1 VSGKMPGSGRRSL
14 PGLRIQAL
22 WPGGTDRAAVAEVRP
37 TTGRHGESL
46 EKPSP
51 ILLILDLDETLIYA
65 TEEPLRRT
73 HDFDIGPYTVY
84 LRPYLTEFLT
94 SCAAC
99 FRLAVW
105 STATDE
111 YVRPV
116 VERIMPTGVEPA
128 FVWGRSRWVRR
139 YDAEQFEEYHVKD
152 LKKVKRLGYRLER
165 VLIADDTPRK
175 VDRHYGN
182 AVYVPPFLGNVEDEI
197 LPRLARF
204 LISLRDEPNVRTVE
218 KRGWSSVSP

>member
-1 VSGKMPGSGRRSL
+1 MEPDG
-14 PGLRIQAL
+14 
-22 WPGGTDRAAVAEVRP
+22 
-37 TTGRHGESL
+37 
-46 EKPSP
+46 P

-65 TEEPLRRT
+65 TEVPLHRSP
-73 HDFDIGPYTVY
+73 DFVIGPYAVY
-84 LRPYLTEFLT
+84 RWPYLAEFLT
-94 SCAAC
+94 SCTAC

-116 VERIMPTGVEPA
+116 VERIMPKEVDPA
-128 FVWGRSRWVRR
+128 FVWGRRRCVRR

-152 LKKVKRLGYRLER
+152 LKKVKRMGYRLDR

-175 VDRHYGN
+175 VEQHHGN
-182 AVYVPPFLGNVEDEI
+182 AIYVPPFFGDPEDET

-204 LISLRDEPNVRTVE
+204 LISLRDVPNVRTWRSGVG
-218 KRGWSSVSP
+218 RGGVLIGCSERFPMPTLILSPGTPTTRSRCGGRRSPSAGT

>member
-1 VSGKMPGSGRRSL
+1 MEPDG
-14 PGLRIQAL
+14 
-22 WPGGTDRAAVAEVRP
+22 
-37 TTGRHGESL
+37 
-46 EKPSP
+46 P

-65 TEEPLRRT
+65 TEERLSRDPDLV
-73 HDFDIGPYTVY
+73 IGSYAIY
-84 LRPYLTEFLT
+84 RRPYLAEFLT
-94 SCAAC
+94 SCSMC

-116 VERIMPTGVEPA
+116 VERIMPKGVEPA
-128 FVWGRSRWVRR
+128 FVWGRSRCVRR

-152 LKKVKRLGYRLER
+152 LKKVKRMGYRLER

-175 VDRHYGN
+175 VERHYGN
-182 AVYVPPFLGNVEDEI
+182 AVYVPPFLGDLEDET

-204 LISLRDEPNVRTVE
+204 LISLRDEPNVRTLE
-218 KRGWSSVSP
+218 KRGWSRGVR